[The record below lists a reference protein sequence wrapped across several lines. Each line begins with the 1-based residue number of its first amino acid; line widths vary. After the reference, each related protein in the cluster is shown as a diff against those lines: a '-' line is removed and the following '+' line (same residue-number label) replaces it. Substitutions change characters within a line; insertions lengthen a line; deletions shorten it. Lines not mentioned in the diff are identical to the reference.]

1 MKKLDFNKTLD
12 LCFKAWKIA
21 QLDNS
26 YKVVVFEPVMEG
38 EEINENN
45 ISIVT
50 HNTYFEEEPFLEIDN
65 QGFDNLDSEINWEEI
80 ELDELEERL
89 GYEIDNLEE
98 LKEENERNL
107 TEKEKEIIKEWENE
121 IIEDLLKYYW
131 NEGDLEPAKQKYK
144 EIIRDYAEENN
155 LDII

>member
-12 LCFKAWKIA
+12 LCFKAWRMA

-26 YKVVVFEPVMEG
+26 YKVVIFEPVMEG

-45 ISIVT
+45 ISVVT
-50 HNTYFEEEPFLEIDN
+50 YNTYFQDIFLEIDN
-65 QGFDNLDSEINWEEI
+65 QGFDNIDGSIEWNKL
-80 ELDELEERL
+80 ELDELEEKL
-89 GYEIDNLEE
+89 GYKIENLEE
-98 LKEENERNL
+98 LEEEKNRKL
-107 TEKEKEIIKEWENE
+107 TEKEKKIIEEWKEE

-131 NEGDLEPAKQKYK
+131 NEGDFLPAKWEYK
-144 EIIRDYAEENN
+144 EIIKDYAEENN